1 MELVK
6 QDGYMIRTNILL
18 VKCVTCRSAATPAVI
33 FGLYFL
39 VHDQRD
45 VAANL

>member
-6 QDGYMIRTNILL
+6 QDGYMIGTNILL

-33 FGLYFL
+33 FGLYSL
-39 VHDQRD
+39 
-45 VAANL
+45 LYG

>member
-6 QDGYMIRTNILL
+6 HDGYVIGTNILL

-39 VHDQRD
+39 VQDQQD